1 MIILVPCKHLNAGKS
16 RLSVCLNDRDRR
28 DLCKRL
34 LDCTLELART
44 LVGPNQIRV
53 VTADPKAH
61 GVAARHLVSTIADT
75 TGELNSA
82 LQGARFQLAQEG
94 LRISPIMVLPIDLP
108 FATHESLSEAM
119 GQPTD
124 IVIAADEEGTGT
136 NLLLLRSAACDFP
149 FRFGPNS
156 YSRHVSQAQAAG
168 LSVATLTD
176 WRLARDIDNPDQ
188 YAAWT
193 TSAETGS

>member
-16 RLSVCLNDRDRR
+16 RLSACLNDRDRR
-28 DLCKRL
+28 DLCERL
-34 LDCTLELART
+34 LDSTLKLAAT

-61 GVAARHLVSTIADT
+61 GIAARHLVSTIADT
-75 TGELNSA
+75 TDELNSA
-82 LQGARFQLAQEG
+82 LQHARFQLAQEG
-94 LRISPIMVLPIDLP
+94 LRKSPLMVLPIDLP
-108 FATHESLSEAM
+108 FATRESLSEAM
-119 GQPTD
+119 DQPAD
-124 IVIAADEEGTGT
+124 IIIAADEEGTGT
-136 NLLLLRSAACDFP
+136 NLLLLRSDAWDFP

-168 LSVATLTD
+168 LRVATLTD

-193 TSAETGS
+193 TSAEAGP